1 MTRQQ
6 EQLSS
11 SFHHWCYCISGTY
24 FKLSPSYTLSHHIL
38 TTHLEENP
46 IFSPISHTGDL
57 RLREMK
63 LLVQAAQ
70 PVTGG
75 EDSNSAGPAL
85 EPGYE
90 QQPFATLLIS
100 ICHQDPNTS

>member
-1 MTRQQ
+1 MKVADVA
-6 EQLSS
+6 L
-11 SFHHWCYCISGTY
+11 
-24 FKLSPSYTLSHHIL
+24 FK
-38 TTHLEENP
+38 
-46 IFSPISHTGDL
+46 IFAKDTDL
-57 RLREMK
+57 RVE

-100 ICHQDPNTS
+100 ICHQDPNTG

>member
-1 MTRQQ
+1 
-6 EQLSS
+6 
-11 SFHHWCYCISGTY
+11 
-24 FKLSPSYTLSHHIL
+24 
-38 TTHLEENP
+38 
-46 IFSPISHTGDL
+46 
-57 RLREMK
+57 MK
-63 LLVQAAQ
+63 LLAQ

-100 ICHQDPNTS
+100 ILPQGSRYQVIYPFCNEAAEAWGQLQV